1 MISTVFA
8 LTVFETPIEKIIDAK
23 NASRIFFVKFNI
35 LPPSNYILKTT
46 KPEKSMINIKNLYIY
61 LKKKYFLLI
70 IIINLNMIEDTI
82 KKYLKRKI
90 KHFDES
96 QDEIN
101 DSINY
106 FRRSRIHWLF
116 MLNIL
121 NAYYEKKIITK
132 SDLIHKIQV
141 SHITILK
148 YIKESIDLKIII
160 EERSQKDKRKVG
172 LIPSNELIQS
182 FENFFYDETRS
193 LKDLFNERMEN

>member
-1 MISTVFA
+1 M
-8 LTVFETPIEKIIDAK
+8 FE
-23 NASRIFFVKFNI
+23 N
-35 LPPSNYILKTT
+35 
-46 KPEKSMINIKNLYIY
+46 
-61 LKKKYFLLI
+61 
-70 IIINLNMIEDTI
+70 TI

-90 KHFDES
+90 KHFDDS

-101 DSINY
+101 DTINY

-121 NAYYEKKIITK
+121 NAYYEKEIITK

-148 YIKESIDLKIII
+148 YINESINRKIIF
-160 EERSQKDKRKVG
+160 EERSKKDKRKVG
-172 LIPSNELIQS
+172 LIPSKELIKS

-193 LKDLFNERMEN
+193 LKNLFDERMED

>member
-1 MISTVFA
+1 MF
-8 LTVFETPIEKIIDAK
+8 D
-23 NASRIFFVKFNI
+23 
-35 LPPSNYILKTT
+35 
-46 KPEKSMINIKNLYIY
+46 
-61 LKKKYFLLI
+61 
-70 IIINLNMIEDTI
+70 DTI

-96 QDEIN
+96 QDEKN
-101 DSINY
+101 DTINY

-121 NAYYEKKIITK
+121 NAYYEEEIITK

-148 YIKESIDLKIII
+148 YINESIKRQIIF
-160 EERSQKDKRKVG
+160 EKKSQKDKRKVG
-172 LIPSNELIQS
+172 LIPSPALIKS

-193 LKDLFNERMEN
+193 LKNLFDERMED